1 MFLVGKAKESKQMSK
16 LYLDWLG
23 KSVVLRV
30 SSGGLDVALR
40 CMLLDESD
48 EKLRIRIGDSWDVDI
63 YKDMVQSVEGDR
75 QFSPC

>member
-1 MFLVGKAKESKQMSK
+1 MSK

>member
-23 KSVVLRV
+23 KSVILRV

-48 EKLRIRIGDSWDVDI
+48 DKLRIRIGDSCDVDI